1 MNDVMNDLL
10 EQEIL
15 DLPVLTEQVSL
26 PDSLLGNASI
36 VEASIEVP
44 VLTDLAIAPFDPPM
58 DLPLDLPMEAPPI
71 LTDIVE
77 PAPLVV
83 VDAHS
88 LPNLLKAAG
97 DGFRLEILRVLAQDS
112 FGVLELC
119 RVFAAKQSGMSHH
132 LKVLTSAGL
141 LSTRREGNSIFYRRS
156 YLVPDSPLANLQQ
169 ALFASIDQMPISD
182 AVVTQLRELEQERS
196 LASQQFFAENA
207 HKFREQQDLIAS
219 YPVYAEHV
227 IQLLNST
234 PLRNWNLALEVG
246 PGEGEFLP
254 VLAQKFSQV
263 VALDS
268 SAEMLNKSK
277 DFSQKQ
283 NLRSMEFIHG
293 DTHVLAEKKVLADC
307 IVVNMVLH
315 HTPSPADIFQDLSK
329 ALAPGGALL
338 ICDLCRHE
346 QAWAREACGDLWQG
360 FEPQDFSRWASAANL
375 NEGQSVYFALRNG
388 FQIQLRQFF
397 KPANF

>member
-1 MNDVMNDLL
+1 MNDLI
-10 EQEIL
+10 EPENL

-26 PDSLLGNASI
+26 ADEPLLQ
-36 VEASIEVP
+36 VP
-44 VLTDLAIAPFDPPM
+44 VLTDLAVAPLE
-58 DLPLDLPMEAPPI
+58 LPLDAPPI

-77 PAPLVV
+77 PAPASM
-83 VDAHS
+83 VDAQS

-119 RVFAAKQSGMSHH
+119 RIFDAKQSGMSHH

-141 LSTRREGNSIFYRRS
+141 LSTRREGNSIFYRRA
-156 YLVPDSPLANLQQ
+156 YLVPDSALANLQQ
-169 ALFASIDQMPISD
+169 ALFSSIDQMPIRE
-182 AVVTQLRELEQERS
+182 AVQTQLRELEQERS
-196 LASQQFFAENA
+196 LASQHFFAENA
-207 HKFREQQDLIAS
+207 HKFRAQQDLIAS
-219 YPVYAEHV
+219 YPVYAEHMT
-227 IQLLNST
+227 QLLNNT
-234 PLRNWNLALEVG
+234 PLRNWTLALEVG

-268 SAEMLNKSK
+268 SAEMLSKSRE
-277 DFSQKQ
+277 FSQKQ

-293 DTHVLAEKKVLADC
+293 DTHVLAQKKVLADC

-346 QAWAREACGDLWQG
+346 QAWARETCGDLWQG
-360 FEPQDFSRWASAANL
+360 FEPHDFSRWASAANL

>member
-1 MNDVMNDLL
+1 MNDPIDHEN
-10 EQEIL
+10 I
-15 DLPVLTEQVSL
+15 DLPVLTEQVHLSEALTPESL
-26 PDSLLGNASI
+26 ELETLGVPILTELAI
-36 VEASIEVP
+36 VP
-44 VLTDLAIAPFDPPM
+44 V
-58 DLPLDLPMEAPPI
+58 EAPPI

-77 PAPLVV
+77 PVLSLV
-83 VDAHS
+83 VDAQS

-119 RVFAAKQSGMSHH
+119 RIFNAKQSGMSHH

-141 LSTRREGNSIFYRRS
+141 LSTRREGNSIFYRRA
-156 YLVPDSPLANLQQ
+156 YLVPDSPLASLQQ
-169 ALFASIDQMPISD
+169 ALFASIDQLSITD
-182 AVVTQLRELEQERS
+182 AVQTQLRELEQERS
-196 LASQQFFAENA
+196 LASQHFFAENA

-219 YPVYAEHV
+219 YPIYAEHMT
-227 IQLLNST
+227 QLLNNT

-268 SAEMLNKSK
+268 SAEMLSKSK
-277 DFSQKQ
+277 EFSQKQ

-293 DTHVLAEKKVLADC
+293 DTHLLAEKKVLADC

-360 FEPQDFSRWASAANL
+360 FEPQDFSRWAGAANL

>member
-1 MNDVMNDLL
+1 MNDLFDP
-10 EQEIL
+10 ENL
-15 DLPVLTEQVSL
+15 DLPLLTEKVPLADMPSL
-26 PDSLLGNASI
+26 ATPHLELPI
-36 VEASIEVP
+36 
-44 VLTDLAIAPFDPPM
+44 LTELVTPI
-58 DLPLDLPMEAPPI
+58 EAPPM

-77 PAPLVV
+77 AAPEPV
-83 VDAHS
+83 VDAQS

-119 RVFAAKQSGMSHH
+119 RIFAAKQSGMSHH

-141 LSTRREGNSIFYRRS
+141 LSTRREGNSIFYRRA
-156 YLVPDSPLANLQQ
+156 YLVPDSPLAGLQQ
-169 ALFASIDQMPISD
+169 ALFASIDQLPITD
-182 AVVTQLRELEQERS
+182 AVQTQLHELERERS

-227 IQLLNST
+227 IQLLNNT
-234 PLRNWNLALEVG
+234 PLRNWSLALEIG

-254 VLAQKFSQV
+254 VLAHKFSQV

-268 SAEMLNKSK
+268 SAEMLNKSRA
-277 DFSQKQ
+277 FSKKQ

-360 FEPQDFSRWASAANL
+360 FEPQDFSRWGNAAGL
-375 NEGQSVYFALRNG
+375 IEGQSVYFALRNG

>member
-1 MNDVMNDLL
+1 MNDLID
-10 EQEIL
+10 QENL
-15 DLPVLTEQVSL
+15 DLPLLTEQVHLS
-26 PDSLLGNASI
+26 
-36 VEASIEVP
+36 EVP
-44 VLTDLAIAPFDPPM
+44 VSNVPLEVPLLTELAVTPV
-58 DLPLDLPMEAPPI
+58 EAPPI

-77 PAPLVV
+77 PAPIPV
-83 VDAHS
+83 VDAQS

-119 RVFAAKQSGMSHH
+119 RIFNAKQSGMSHH

-141 LSTRREGNSIFYRRS
+141 LSTRREGNSIFYRRA
-156 YLVPDSPLANLQQ
+156 YLVPDSPLASLQQ
-169 ALFASIDQMPISD
+169 ALFASIDQLPITD
-182 AVVTQLRELEQERS
+182 AVQTQLRELEQERS
-196 LASQQFFAENA
+196 LASQLFFAENA

-219 YPVYAEHV
+219 YPVYAEHMT
-227 IQLLNST
+227 QLLNNT
-234 PLRNWNLALEVG
+234 PLRNWSLALEVG

-254 VLAQKFSQV
+254 ILAQKFSQV

-268 SAEMLNKSK
+268 SAEMLTKSK
-277 DFSQKQ
+277 DYSQKQ

-360 FEPQDFSRWASAANL
+360 FEPQDFSRWATAANL

-397 KPANF
+397 KPANYS

>member
-1 MNDVMNDLL
+1 MNDLID
-10 EQEIL
+10 QENL
-15 DLPVLTEQVSL
+15 DLPLLTEQV
-26 PDSLLGNASI
+26 LLSQAPL
-36 VEASIEVP
+36 VESSEVP
-44 VLTDLAIAPFDPPM
+44 VLTELMA
-58 DLPLDLPMEAPPI
+58 LSVEAPPI

-77 PAPLVV
+77 PALIPV
-83 VDAHS
+83 VDAQS

-119 RVFAAKQSGMSHH
+119 RIFEAKQSGMSHH

-141 LSTRREGNSIFYRRS
+141 LSTRREGNSIFYRRA
-156 YLVPDSPLANLQQ
+156 YLVPDSPLASLQQ
-169 ALFASIDQMPISD
+169 ALFTSIDQLPITD
-182 AVVTQLRELEQERS
+182 AVQTQLRELEQERS
-196 LASQQFFAENA
+196 LASQHFFSENA

-227 IQLLNST
+227 VQLLNNT

-254 VLAQKFSQV
+254 ILAQKFSQV

-268 SAEMLNKSK
+268 SAEMLSKSK
-277 DFSQKQ
+277 NFSQTQ

-293 DTHVLAEKKVLADC
+293 DTHMLAQKKVLADC

>member
-1 MNDVMNDLL
+1 MNNLL
-10 EQEIL
+10 EQENL
-15 DLPVLTEQVSL
+15 NFPVLTEQVKL
-26 PDSLLGNASI
+26 PDAPLI
-36 VEASIEVP
+36 DVP
-44 VLTDLAIAPFDPPM
+44 VLTDLAIAPSE
-58 DLPLDLPMEAPPI
+58 LPLDAPPI

-77 PAPLVV
+77 PAPVPLLE
-83 VDAHS
+83 AQS

-119 RVFAAKQSGMSHH
+119 RIFAAKQSGMSHH

-141 LSTRREGNSIFYRRS
+141 LSTRREGNSIFYRRA
-156 YLVPDSPLANLQQ
+156 YLVPDSPLASLQQ
-169 ALFASIDQMPISD
+169 ALFASIDQLPITE
-182 AVVTQLRELEQERS
+182 AVQTQLRELEQERS
-196 LASQQFFAENA
+196 LASQHFFAENA

-219 YPVYAEHV
+219 YPVYAEHM
-227 IQLLNST
+227 IQLLNNT
-234 PLRNWNLALEVG
+234 PLRNWTLALEVG

-268 SAEMLNKSK
+268 SAEMLSKSK
-277 DFSQKQ
+277 DYAQKQ

-293 DTHVLAEKKVLADC
+293 DTHVLAKKKVLADC

-329 ALAPGGALL
+329 SLAPGGALL

-360 FEPQDFSRWASAANL
+360 FEPQDFSRWASAASL
-375 NEGQSVYFALRNG
+375 TEGQSVYFALRNG

>member
-1 MNDVMNDLL
+1 MPARLHTMNDLI
-10 EQEIL
+10 EQENL
-15 DLPVLTEQVSL
+15 DLPVLTEQVTL
-26 PDSLLGNASI
+26 PEVSSTAVPL
-36 VEASIEVP
+36 IELP
-44 VLTDLAIAPFDPPM
+44 VLSGLALTPV
-58 DLPLDLPMEAPPI
+58 DLPLDTPPI
-71 LTDIVE
+71 LTDILE
-77 PAPLVV
+77 PAPVAV
-83 VDAHS
+83 VDAQS

-119 RVFAAKQSGMSHH
+119 RVFEAKQSGMSHH
-132 LKVLTSAGL
+132 LKVLTNAGL
-141 LSTRREGNSIFYRRS
+141 LSTRREGNSIFYRRA
-156 YLVPDSPLANLQQ
+156 YLVPDSPLASLQQ
-169 ALFASIDQMPISD
+169 ALFNRIDQMPITD
-182 AVVTQLRELEQERS
+182 AVQTQLRQLEQERS
-196 LASQQFFAENA
+196 LASQHFFAENA

-219 YPVYAEHV
+219 YPVYAEHM
-227 IQLLNST
+227 IQLLNNT
-234 PLRNWNLALEVG
+234 PLRNWTLALEVG

-268 SAEMLNKSK
+268 SAEMLSKSK
-277 DFSQKQ
+277 SFSQKQ

-293 DTHVLAEKKVLADC
+293 DTHVLAVKKVLADC

-360 FEPQDFSRWASAANL
+360 FEPHDFSRWATAANL

>member
-1 MNDVMNDLL
+1 MNDLFDH
-10 EQEIL
+10 EDL
-15 DLPVLTEQVSL
+15 DLPLLTE
-26 PDSLLGNASI
+26 
-36 VEASIEVP
+36 EVP
-44 VLTDLAIAPFDPPM
+44 ALAPLIEAPSAETVALETALPAEQVVPFD
-58 DLPLDLPMEAPPI
+58 APPT

-77 PAPLVV
+77 SASEVAV
-83 VDAHS
+83 EAHS
-88 LPNLLKAAG
+88 LPNMLKAAG

-119 RVFAAKQSGMSHH
+119 RIFAAKQSGMSHH

-141 LSTRREGNSIFYRRS
+141 LSTRREGNSIFYRRA
-156 YLVPDSPLANLQQ
+156 YLVPDSPLAGLQQ
-169 ALFASIDQMPISD
+169 ALFASIDQLPIAESVQ
-182 AVVTQLRELEQERS
+182 AQLRELEQERS
-196 LASQQFFAENA
+196 LASQHFFAENA

-227 IQLLNST
+227 IQLLNNT
-234 PLRNWNLALEVG
+234 PLRSWSLALEIG

-254 VLAQKFSQV
+254 VLAHKFSQV

-277 DFSQKQ
+277 AFSKKQ

-360 FEPQDFSRWASAANL
+360 FEPQDFSRWGDAAGL
-375 NEGQSVYFALRNG
+375 IEGQSVYFALRNG